1 MERGPSEIPMV
12 SRVLLVRFT
21 NIREGL
27 TEMEIFHHICIKG
40 RSGGGGG
47 GVSRGFRIWLNMLIF
62 GSQPSEHPKNVNSGP
77 IRGLEN
83 NIFDWDQV

>member
-1 MERGPSEIPMV
+1 MERRPSEIPMV
-12 SRVLLVRFT
+12 SRVLLVKFT

-47 GVSRGFRIWLNMLIF
+47 LEVIQNMAEYAYIWQ
-62 GSQPSEHPKNVNSGP
+62 SAV
-77 IRGLEN
+77 RAA
-83 NIFDWDQV
+83 